1 MKTKYLYIAQF
12 LAWAGFTFVDFIGRK
27 TSIDNYFKKITSINL
42 KEAICFGIPI
52 ILAVFY
58 FIGKTYY
65 GISKRQPL
73 KKQLKRLAR
82 LIGIWLLITIISTI
96 VISALVCND
105 VWIVPQ
111 YGFDALYY
119 PILGYLL
126 LFIPTGFV
134 LVGEILILI
143 IVKCNAHCKFHKS

>member
-1 MKTKYLYIAQF
+1 MTGIQRNLLVFAKILKSSIRRSRELKTFFFQFVEKIYKEFFMKTKYLYIAQF

-27 TSIDNYFKKITSINL
+27 TSIDNYFKKMISINL
-42 KEAICFGIPI
+42 KEALCFGIPI

-58 FIGKTYY
+58 FIGKIHY

-105 VWIVPQ
+105 V
-111 YGFDALYY
+111 
-119 PILGYLL
+119 
-126 LFIPTGFV
+126 
-134 LVGEILILI
+134 
-143 IVKCNAHCKFHKS
+143 